1 MVTDST
7 DGLPSSYAQP
17 VSLLTELWLFNQAP
31 LFWGPSLLPG
41 MHVWT
46 DLKARAWTG
55 SIRITREHAGN
66 YIRGPHSWIR
76 NSRGGNSNLCFIK
89 FPRRFWCAL
98 KFKSPWSKPIAAFL
112 FPLPAP
118 GLSWVPVWQMGLRGS
133 LLGIFQNAL
142 LVHRQRRLRG
152 CIPTPPIFDSD
163 VSCLHV
169 IPETVAAILY
179 PLGDKPKHQTPNEY
193 SQGLRQEKTER
204 AWIPRNQTRCWIN
217 PRNTPSVDSLLN
229 NNIL

>member
-1 MVTDST
+1 MLFYMGKRSFVDVIKFRILRWGHYPGLSDWSLNAITCILIRKGRGIRVLNILYQITMVTDNT

-89 FPRRFWCAL
+89 FPRRFWC
-98 KFKSPWSKPIAAFL
+98 
-112 FPLPAP
+112 
-118 GLSWVPVWQMGLRGS
+118 VR
-133 LLGIFQNAL
+133 
-142 LVHRQRRLRG
+142 
-152 CIPTPPIFDSD
+152 
-163 VSCLHV
+163 
-169 IPETVAAILY
+169 
-179 PLGDKPKHQTPNEY
+179 
-193 SQGLRQEKTER
+193 
-204 AWIPRNQTRCWIN
+204 
-217 PRNTPSVDSLLN
+217 
-229 NNIL
+229 